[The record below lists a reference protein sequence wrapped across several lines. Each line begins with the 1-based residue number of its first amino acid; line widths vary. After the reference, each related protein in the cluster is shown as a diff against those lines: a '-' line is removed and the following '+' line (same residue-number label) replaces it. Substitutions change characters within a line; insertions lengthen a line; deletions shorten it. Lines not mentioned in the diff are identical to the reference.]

1 MKRVIGIMSG
11 KGGVGKT
18 TISVNLALAMH
29 RLGEDVMVV
38 DADLRNPSLG
48 LHLGVFDYD
57 LTLHDVLEK
66 DMPLIEALYIHP
78 TGLKFVPSHVSLHY
92 LNIEPSKMLKAF
104 SDVYATTIIDSPPGL
119 GDDALAVMQTC
130 DEAIVVTT
138 PHLPD
143 VAGAL
148 RTIEVA
154 KAMGVRIMGIILNSV
169 KGKGY
174 EVTAAELEA
183 VSGVRVLQTIPWDS
197 EIPKSIS
204 LKTPVIEHNQVAS
217 SSIAFYEMASKI
229 TGLNY
234 DKPNLIGLRRFMKT
248 LSKIV

>member
-1 MKRVIGIMSG
+1 MLSG

-18 TISVNLALAMH
+18 TISVNLSLAMH

-66 DMPLIEALYIHP
+66 DMPILEALYIHP

-92 LNIEPSKMLKAF
+92 LNIEPSKLMKAF
-104 SDVYATTIIDSPPGL
+104 SDIYSTTIIDSPPGL
-119 GDDALAVMQTC
+119 GDDALAVMEVC
-130 DEAIVVTT
+130 DEALVVTT

-154 KAMGVRIMGIILNSV
+154 KAMGVRVMGLVMNAA

-174 EVTAAELEA
+174 EVTPAELEA
-183 VSGVRVLQTIPWDS
+183 VSGVKVLHSIPWDDQVL
-197 EIPKSIS
+197 KSIS
-204 LKTPVIEHNQVAS
+204 LKVPVVEHNPYAN
-217 SSIAFYEMASKI
+217 SSIAFYELASKI
-229 TGLNY
+229 TGLSY
-234 DKPNLIGLRRFMKT
+234 KKPSFPKVRSLMKT
-248 LSKIV
+248 LSRVV